1 MLMLAWILFCVV
13 GGAIVFSIVIGMMAA
28 MVGSMLVSCSLCE
41 TDITYTRFNSI
52 LDTSAVCFF
61 IVGFSVCYVLC
72 LNYKYTHPESERQAA
87 IEKTDA
93 AYKTLLN
100 NEAHAEFDEKYKKE
114 IESMKS
120 LQKLFVQL
128 KEEQRQ
134 QIFQTWYDTN
144 FNAWHENAKSFAID
158 TLTTDIA
165 SKLLSIAKYFSILKI
180 TKKNGIVTISLDGKE
195 PQREETYGSLIHVHP
210 AQHHAFKWVLQR
222 KDTVKHDD
230 SCV

>member
-1 MLMLAWILFCVV
+1 MLACIPFCVV

-28 MVGSMLVSCSLCE
+28 MVGSMLISCSLCE

-72 LNYKYTHPESERQAA
+72 LNYKYTRPESERQAA

-100 NEAHAEFDEKYKKE
+100 NEVHAEFDEKYKKE

-144 FNAWHENAKSFAID
+144 FNAWCENAKSFAID
-158 TLTTDIA
+158 TLTSDTA
-165 SKLLSIAKYFSILKI
+165 STLLRNAKYFSILKI
-180 TKKNGIVTISLDGKE
+180 TKKNGIVTISLSGQE
-195 PQREETYGSLIHVHP
+195 PPHEESYGSFVRVYP
-210 AQHHAFKWVLQR
+210 AQHHTFKWALQR
-222 KDTVKHDD
+222 KDTEKHDD
-230 SCV
+230 SSYI